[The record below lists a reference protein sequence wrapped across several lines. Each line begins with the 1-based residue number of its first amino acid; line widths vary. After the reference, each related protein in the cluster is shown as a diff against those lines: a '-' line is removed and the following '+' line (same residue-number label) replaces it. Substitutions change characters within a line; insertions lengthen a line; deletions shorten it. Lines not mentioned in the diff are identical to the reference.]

1 MEEPKDRL
9 KQARAKFYANPTEAA
24 VAIREINRNTLT
36 SNENG
41 NRSISRKMAEVYAKH
56 FDVSAGWILYGETE
70 APGVASLSVPLVSW
84 ISAGGLDETAII
96 DDMDHVS
103 YVEGHGLDPSG
114 DWIALRVEGRSM
126 DKISPQDS
134 IIFVNRN
141 EKSLVPN
148 ACYIIGDG
156 NGGATYKRFRPPNIF
171 EPVTTKPKDYET
183 LYFEEDQQPVV
194 IGRVRKT
201 VLSL

>member
-1 MEEPKDRL
+1 
-9 KQARAKFYANPTEAA
+9 
-24 VAIREINRNTLT
+24 
-36 SNENG
+36 
-41 NRSISRKMAEVYAKH
+41 
-56 FDVSAGWILYGETE
+56 
-70 APGVASLSVPLVSW
+70 
-84 ISAGGLDETAII
+84 
-96 DDMDHVS
+96 
-103 YVEGHGLDPSG
+103 
-114 DWIALRVEGRSM
+114 M

-141 EKSLVPN
+141 ERSLVPN